1 MSVLDDIIRGAGA
14 FFQQR
19 AIDEAV
25 RVARNPGSRETVVR
39 MSPRT
44 FLDLAEPGYS
54 DEKMRNLPDPEQG
67 TKWESL
73 PYLGAYNQ
81 GDGTLRVDQHEGR
94 HRARMLAAKGI
105 QDMMV
110 RFNLLEGG
118 DGPALR
124 WGQADATA
132 RSAYP
137 RRLVDESGVMEYP
150 LMDSLVYPLGNLS
163 TDRAR
168 VYSPLAKP
176 KTPEEEELER
186 LILEDAIQRSI
197 LDQIIGDYEK

>member
-14 FFQQR
+14 FFQPR
-19 AIDEAV
+19 AIDDAV

-39 MSPRT
+39 MSPRK

-54 DEKMRNLPDPEQG
+54 DLKMRNLPDPEQG

-94 HRARMLAAKGI
+94 HRARMLASKGI

-124 WGQADATA
+124 WGQADDAA

-137 RRLVDESGVMEYP
+137 RRVVDEVGVMEYP
-150 LMDSLVYPLGNLS
+150 MEDSLVYPLGNLS

-168 VYSPLAKP
+168 VYVRPQKP
-176 KTPEEEELER
+176 KTPMDEEMERLIEEEEIR
-186 LILEDAIQRSI
+186 SLINQI
-197 LDQIIGDYEK
+197 LSDYEK

>member
-14 FFQQR
+14 FFQRR
-19 AIDEAV
+19 AIDDAV

-39 MSPRT
+39 MSPRK

-110 RFNLLEGG
+110 RFKLLEGG

-124 WGQADATA
+124 WGQADDVT

-137 RRLVDESGVMEYP
+137 RRVVDEVGVMEYP
-150 LMDSLVYPLGNLS
+150 MVDSLVYPLGNLS

-168 VYSPLAKP
+168 VYMRPAKP
-176 KTPEEEELER
+176 KTPMEEELER
-186 LILEDAIQRSI
+186 LIEEEDIRSLINQI
-197 LDQIIGDYEK
+197 LSDYEK

>member
-14 FFQQR
+14 FFQRR

-39 MSPRT
+39 MSPRK
-44 FLDLAEPGYS
+44 FLELAEPGYS

-81 GDGTLRVDQHEGR
+81 GDGTLRIDQHEGR
-94 HRARMLAAKGI
+94 HRSRMLAAKGI
-105 QDMMV
+105 QEMMV
-110 RFNLLEGG
+110 RFKLLEGG
-118 DGPALR
+118 KGPALR
-124 WGQADATA
+124 WGQADDAA

-137 RRLVDESGVMEYP
+137 RRLVDEEGVMEYP
-150 LMDSLVYPLGNLS
+150 MVDSLVYPLGNLS

-168 VYSPLAKP
+168 VYVPPSKP
-176 KTPEEEELER
+176 KTRMDEEMER
-186 LILEDAIQRSI
+186 LIEEENIRSLINQI
-197 LDQIIGDYEK
+197 LSDYEK

>member
-14 FFQQR
+14 FFQRR

-39 MSPRT
+39 MSPRK
-44 FLDLAEPGYS
+44 FLELAEPGYS
-54 DEKMRNLPDPEQG
+54 DQKMRNLPDPEQG

-118 DGPALR
+118 KGPALR
-124 WGQADATA
+124 WGQADDAA

-137 RRLVDESGVMEYP
+137 RRLVDEVGLMEYP
-150 LMDSLVYPLGNLS
+150 MEDSLVYPLGNLS

-168 VYSPLAKP
+168 VYVPPKKP
-176 KTPEEEELER
+176 KTPMDEEMER
-186 LILEDAIQRSI
+186 LIEEEDIRSLINQI
-197 LDQIIGDYEK
+197 LSDYEK